1 MNTYKLILASGK
13 ILTVEADWFRID
25 DESHRII
32 FHGKGIDNSE
42 LHFPSENTTIINES
56 LLGDKVNEQ

>member
-13 ILTVEADWFRID
+13 VLRINADWFRID
-25 DESHRII
+25 DESRRII

-56 LLGDKVNEQ
+56 LLGDAITEV